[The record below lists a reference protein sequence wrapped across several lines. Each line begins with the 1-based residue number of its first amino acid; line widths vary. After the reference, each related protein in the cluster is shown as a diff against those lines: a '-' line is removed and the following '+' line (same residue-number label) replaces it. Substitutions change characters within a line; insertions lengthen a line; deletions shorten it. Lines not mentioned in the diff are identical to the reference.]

1 MAAPSY
7 RTAVDERRIAQIR
20 QITHELPASCSDFL
34 RGIAM
39 TTSTFTRLA
48 YALDLRTF
56 FHYLAEE
63 RVAFADKPVT
73 QFTDADIE
81 RISQKDLEDY
91 AEFLTLYYKHP
102 PTADDSEAIPCK
114 PARLG
119 RCVRFRICACVEIS
133 PLPARGEA
141 FLLAARA
148 RRRRTKDD
156 WCWYS

>member
-1 MAAPSY
+1 MSEEALMAAPSF

-91 AEFLTLYYKHP
+91 AEFLPNPLC
-102 PTADDSEAIPCK
+102 A
-114 PARLG
+114 PAMMWMKR
-119 RCVRFRICACVEIS
+119 RCPMRKSRHCVPEIKELKRKWTWILRFLNCGC
-133 PLPARGEA
+133 
-141 FLLAARA
+141 
-148 RRRRTKDD
+148 
-156 WCWYS
+156 

>member
-63 RVAFADKPVT
+63 RVAFNQEASDDCESWDNLVDRDVEQQLKL
-73 QFTDADIE
+73 AL
-81 RISQKDLEDY
+81 QKLPPKCRQAFELSY
-91 AEFLTLYYKHP
+91 FQEMTYREVAEKMN
-102 PTADDSEAIPCK
+102 
-114 PARLG
+114 
-119 RCVRFRICACVEIS
+119 IS
-133 PLPARGEA
+133 PRTVEEHVQKATNLLRNDLRYLLYST
-141 FLLAARA
+141 LLAILH
-148 RRRRTKDD
+148 
-156 WCWYS
+156 